1 MQGPFNRYFKPMA
14 IMGVFLFSINA
25 FAWGPTG
32 HRIVGAI
39 AERHLSP
46 CAKEKIHELLQGE
59 SLAMASTW
67 MDNIKSDPSYRS
79 WNPWH
84 YCTIPDHQSYE
95 EAGTPKQGDII
106 ATLHRLM
113 VDPNARKLMPW
124 DEATGIKMV
133 AHLVGDIHQ
142 PLHVGNGTDRGGNDW
157 NIQWFSGSTN
167 LHRVWDS
174 DMIKHQALSYTEYAD
189 WIDRASEADVQSW
202 QADDVLVWAQESKT
216 IRLSGIYPDV
226 DTKSL
231 GYAYSYKHISTL
243 NQRLLQAGIRLAAV
257 LNSMYGC

>member
-1 MQGPFNRYFKPMA
+1 MV
-14 IMGVFLFSINA
+14 IMGGFLFSINA

-46 CAKEKIHELLQGE
+46 CAKEKIHDLLQGE

-95 EAGTPKQGDII
+95 EAGTHKHGDVI

-113 VDPNARKLMPW
+113 DAPNARKHAQW
-124 DEATGIKMV
+124 NEA
-133 AHLVGDIHQ
+133 
-142 PLHVGNGTDRGGNDW
+142 W
-157 NIQWFSGSTN
+157 
-167 LHRVWDS
+167 
-174 DMIKHQALSYTEYAD
+174 
-189 WIDRASEADVQSW
+189 
-202 QADDVLVWAQESKT
+202 
-216 IRLSGIYPDV
+216 
-226 DTKSL
+226 
-231 GYAYSYKHISTL
+231 
-243 NQRLLQAGIRLAAV
+243 LL
-257 LNSMYGC
+257 

>member
-1 MQGPFNRYFKPMA
+1 MQGPFTPYFKPVL
-14 IMGVFLFSINA
+14 IMGFLLFSVNL

-46 CAKEKIHELLQGE
+46 CAKEKIDELLQGE

-95 EAGTPKQGDII
+95 EAGTPKQGDVI

-113 VDPNARKLMPW
+113 VDPDARKHMPW
-124 DEATGIKMV
+124 DEASGIKMV

-142 PLHVGNGTDRGGNDW
+142 PLHVGNGADRGGNDW
-157 NIQWFSGSTN
+157 KIQWFNSSTN
-167 LHRVWDS
+167 LHRIWDS
-174 DMIKHQALSYTEYAD
+174 DMIKHQELSYTEYAD
-189 WIDRASEADVQSW
+189 WIDRASEEDIQSW
-202 QADDVLVWAQESKT
+202 QADDVLVWAQESKA
-216 IRLSGIYPDV
+216 IRLGGIYPDV
-226 DTKSL
+226 DTQSL
-231 GYAYSYKHISTL
+231 GYAYSYQHLSTL
-243 NQRLLQAGIRLAAV
+243 NRRLLQAGIRLAAV
-257 LNSMYGC
+257 LNRMVGC